1 MAYDKQTWDT
11 TSYVNPTRMNHIEDG
26 IANAMTSDTQGVL
39 GAKNLL
45 PLSLDRIKRLN
56 TSGTWSGNVLS
67 KNNCTY
73 TVNTDS
79 KGNVLDIT
87 LNGTPSAQGEFI
99 LYQTTS
105 ESCPFNGFYLS
116 GCTGG
121 SNAKFD
127 LRVSD
132 IDVTSNVNYNNDS
145 VISLNDTGKW
155 KSTILVR
162 QSVSISNV
170 KFYPMIRLAG
180 DNDNTYYPYAMTNK
194 QITDWT
200 RNVKKNY
207 ILILNKNNL
216 STSATSYDCNWKDY
230 TELYITL
237 GTYENLIAQMEIPST
252 YFDSTTSENRV
263 IIRYIDTSFYEIYKN
278 GDDKVYIKGTNVN
291 ENDRIKIYGVK
302 YGI

>member
-1 MAYDKQTWDT
+1 MAYTKQTWDT

-45 PLSLDRIKRLN
+45 PLSLDRIKSLN

-87 LNGTPSAQGEFI
+87 LNGTPSAQGEFT

-155 KSTILVR
+155 KCTILVR
-162 QSVSISNV
+162 QGVSISKV
-170 KFYPMIRLAG
+170 KFYPMIRYSG
-180 DNDNTYYPYAMTNK
+180 DKNNTYYPYAMTNQELTGVAK
-194 QITDWT
+194 QVLISKRYLKKSENTGNTFYLQGKTNTWFKVCFAFSEYNILFT
-200 RNVKKNY
+200 SEFSYNTVAKIGGETVEVTVNTETGVVAFSGNNSSIRN
-207 ILILNKNNL
+207 
-216 STSATSYDCNWKDY
+216 ATNVLV
-230 TELYITL
+230 E
-237 GTYENLIAQMEIPST
+237 EIP
-252 YFDSTTSENRV
+252 
-263 IIRYIDTSFYEIYKN
+263 I
-278 GDDKVYIKGTNVN
+278 
-291 ENDRIKIYGVK
+291 
-302 YGI
+302 